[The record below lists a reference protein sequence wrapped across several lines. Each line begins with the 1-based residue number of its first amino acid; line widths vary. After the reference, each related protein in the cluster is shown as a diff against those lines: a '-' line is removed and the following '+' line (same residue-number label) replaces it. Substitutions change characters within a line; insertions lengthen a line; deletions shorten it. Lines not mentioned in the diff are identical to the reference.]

1 MVQHASAIFITPR
14 RIRRAAKGSHAKS
27 LPAMSFRTLDRFRM
41 FQIRVLPA
49 SLSGTL
55 SLYSKKTHMRSGQA
69 FTSSR
74 RLPRA
79 WLCGYVLCSVRES
92 LPCCSLPWK
101 ALAEAWRNLGTTK
114 RDAREWVMPRLTHF
128 CSMGFSNLV
137 AWCWKVLPK
146 MSTRVP
152 KSQNESSTL
161 AAKPAKDA

>member
-1 MVQHASAIFITPR
+1 MVQHASAIFITR
-14 RIRRAAKGSHAKS
+14 RIPRARDHMGSPRSPRLRGRCCLANATWTQLELSSFASGLGMREEMIRNGYKMDTNAKS

-55 SLYSKKTHMRSGQA
+55 SLYSKKHMRSGQA

-101 ALAEAWRNLGTTK
+101 ALAEA
-114 RDAREWVMPRLTHF
+114 
-128 CSMGFSNLV
+128 
-137 AWCWKVLPK
+137 
-146 MSTRVP
+146 
-152 KSQNESSTL
+152 
-161 AAKPAKDA
+161 